1 MDVRVWA
8 SGRGGLLGMCFWE
21 MGSQPL
27 SGHLYLPQLMAAWV
41 SGKVGLTPA
50 APAAMPTLA
59 GGKSG
64 FISEH
69 ESQT

>member
-41 SGKVGLTPA
+41 SGKVGLTPRCPCCHA
-50 APAAMPTLA
+50 YT
-59 GGKSG
+59 GWGKEWLH
-64 FISEH
+64 IRA
-69 ESQT
+69 